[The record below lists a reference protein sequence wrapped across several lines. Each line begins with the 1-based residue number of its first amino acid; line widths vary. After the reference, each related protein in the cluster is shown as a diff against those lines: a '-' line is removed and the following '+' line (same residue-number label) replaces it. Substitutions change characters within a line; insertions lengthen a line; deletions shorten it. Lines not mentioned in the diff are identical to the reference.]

1 MKQRF
6 ISSVQIIS
14 LLSLTTVCLSGQSFP
29 GKPKI
34 IRCRSLEKET
44 FSCWW
49 KPGSD
54 GGLPTNYSL
63 FYSKDSEEK
72 IYECPD
78 YRTSGPNSC
87 YFDKKHT
94 NHRTTYNITV
104 MATNEIGSNSSDPQY
119 VDVTCIVQP
128 DSPVDLSLETKT
140 AAGITYLCAKWF
152 PPPLANVS
160 SNWHAYHYELRLK
173 PEEEEEWE
181 TIPVGVQ
188 TQYEV
193 MRLNAGL
200 KYGVQVRCM
209 LDCGEW
215 SEWSPERQI
224 QIPSG
229 QSPPEKPAIIKC
241 RSPEKETFTCWWKPG
256 SDGGHPTNYTLLYS
270 KEGEEQIYECPDYR
284 TAGPNSCYFDKK
296 HTSFWTIYN
305 ITVKATNKM
314 GSNISDPHYVDV
326 TYIVQPDPPVNVTL
340 ELKKPINR
348 KPYLVLTWFPP
359 PLADVRSGWLTLEY
373 ELRLKPEEGEEWETI
388 FVGQQTQYKMFSLN
402 PGKKY
407 IVQIHCKPDHH
418 GSWSEWSSEKYI
430 QIPSDFR
437 VKDMIVWI
445 IVGVL
450 SSFICLIMSWTMV
463 LKGYRM
469 IAFILPPVP
478 GPKIKGID
486 THLLETGKSEEL
498 LSALDC
504 HGFPPTSDCEEL
516 LIEYLEVEDSE
527 DQQLMQSH
535 NNGHP
540 SKNTQ
545 MTSKETDSDSGRG
558 SCDSPS
564 LLSEK
569 CRESRTL
576 PSKLPAQDVRDVH
589 ENNAGK
595 RGWETQCM
603 ASSEEK
609 ALPFNTA
616 GTKSSTWPAAQL
628 PNIHPSIFAY
638 HSTVDAH
645 KITLSTTN
653 VSVAP
658 VLEGNEE
665 KHQSQYFTTETLCEE
680 NLEKQREMENMH
692 SKNDQSTIQVKQN
705 RLNEKSSFLNAK
717 LMDYVEVHKVRQD
730 EEPAVLLKHKENS
743 GKIEK
748 YTVPGTSKEYTKVST
763 VVDHNILVLMPESR
777 AQHTPV
783 SQEPA
788 KETSQNLQ
796 QGQVEKNMSYCLT
809 APNECK
815 REASGSEYMDP
826 SSFMPAFK

>member
-1 MKQRF
+1 MKQNL
-6 ISSVQIIS
+6 ILSVQI
-14 LLSLTTVCLSGQSFP
+14 LLLLPLSTAGLTGQSFP

-54 GGLPTNYSL
+54 GGLPTNYTL

-87 YFDKKHT
+87 YFNKNHT
-94 NHRTTYNITV
+94 NPWTTYNITV
-104 MATNEIGSNSSDPQY
+104 TATNEIGSNSSDPQY
-119 VDVTCIVQP
+119 VDVTSIVQP
-128 DSPVDLSLETKT
+128 GSPVNLTLETKRS
-140 AAGITYLCAKWF
+140 ANIMYLWAKWS
-152 PPPLANVS
+152 PPLLAAAS
-160 SNWHAYHYELRLK
+160 SNHLYRYELRLK
-173 PEEEEEWE
+173 PEEKEEWE
-181 TIPVGVQ
+181 TISVGVE
-188 TQYEV
+188 TQCKIN
-193 MRLNAGL
+193 RLNAGVR
-200 KYGVQVRCM
+200 YVVQVRCV
-209 LDCGEW
+209 LDPGEW
-215 SEWSPERQI
+215 SEWSSERRI
-224 QIPSG
+224 LIPSG
-229 QSPPEKPAIIKC
+229 QSPPEKPTIIKC

-256 SDGGHPTNYTLLYS
+256 LDGGHPTNYTLLYS
-270 KEGEEQIYECPDYR
+270 KEGEEQVYECPDYR

-305 ITVKATNKM
+305 ITVRATNEM
-314 GSNISDPHYVDV
+314 GSNSSDPHYVDV

-340 ELKKPINR
+340 ELKKPTNR
-348 KPYLVLTWFPP
+348 KPYLVLTWSPP

-430 QIPSDFR
+430 QIPNDFR

-445 IVGVL
+445 ILGVL
-450 SSFICLIMSWTMV
+450 SSLICLIMSWTMV
-463 LKGYRM
+463 LKGYSQ
-469 IAFILPPVP
+469 IIPTA
-478 GPKIKGID
+478 
-486 THLLETGKSEEL
+486 GKSEEL
-498 LSALDC
+498 LSALGC

-527 DQQLMQSH
+527 DQQLMPSH
-535 NNGHP
+535 DNGHP
-540 SKNTQ
+540 SKNAKITP
-545 MTSKETDSDSGRG
+545 KETDSDSGRG

-569 CRESRTL
+569 CRVTCTL
-576 PSKLPAQDVRDVH
+576 PSMLQTQDVREVQ
-589 ENNAGK
+589 EKKAGK
-595 RGWETQCM
+595 RSWETQCV
-603 ASSEEK
+603 ASESKSLLFSSEN
-609 ALPFNTA
+609 A
-616 GTKSSTWPAAQL
+616 KSSTWPAVQL
-628 PNIHPSIFAY
+628 PNNQPPMFAY
-638 HSTVDAH
+638 HSIVDAH

-653 VSVAP
+653 MNVAA
-658 VLEGNEE
+658 VLMENEE
-665 KHQSQYFTTETLCEE
+665 KQQSRYSIPETIPGDM
-680 NLEKQREMENMH
+680 EKQGEMENLH
-692 SKNDQSTIQVKQN
+692 SSTEQTTVQVKQN
-705 RLNEKSSFLNAK
+705 RSNEKSPFLDAA

-748 YTVPGTSKEYTKVST
+748 YTISGASKEYTKVST
-763 VVDHNILVLMPESR
+763 VMDHNILVLMPDSR
-777 AQHTPV
+777 VLHTPAP
-783 SQEPA
+783 QEPA

-796 QGQVEKNMSYCLT
+796 QGQVEKNMGYCLT
-809 APNECK
+809 APSDCK
-815 REASGSEYMDP
+815 RETSGSEYMDP
-826 SSFMPAFK
+826 SSFMPSFK

>member
-1 MKQRF
+1 
-6 ISSVQIIS
+6 
-14 LLSLTTVCLSGQSFP
+14 GQSYP

-54 GGLPTNYSL
+54 GGLPTNYTL

-87 YFDKKHT
+87 YFDKNHT
-94 NHRTTYNITV
+94 NPWTTYNITV

-119 VDVTCIVQP
+119 VDVTYIVQP
-128 DSPVDLSLETKT
+128 DAPVNLSLEKKT
-140 AAGITYLCAKWF
+140 SASIVNLWAKWS
-152 PPPLANVS
+152 PPPLADNS
-160 SNWHAYHYELRLK
+160 SNSHVYRYELRLK
-173 PEEEEEWE
+173 PEEKEEWE
-181 TIPVGVQ
+181 TIPVGVE
-188 TQYEV
+188 TQYKV
-193 MRLNAGL
+193 IRLQAGA
-200 KYGVQVRCM
+200 KYVVQVRCK
-209 LDCGEW
+209 LDLGEW
-215 SEWSPERQI
+215 SEWSSERCI
-224 QIPSG
+224 QIPNAE
-229 QSPPEKPAIIKC
+229 SPPEKPTIIKC

-256 SDGGHPTNYTLLYS
+256 PDGGQPTNYTLLYS
-270 KEGEEQIYECPDYR
+270 KEGEEQVYECPDYR

-305 ITVKATNKM
+305 ITVKATNEM

-340 ELKKPINR
+340 ELKKTINR
-348 KPYLVLTWFPP
+348 KPYLVLTWSPP

-418 GSWSEWSSEKYI
+418 GSWSEWTSEKYV
-430 QIPSDFR
+430 QIPTDFR

-450 SSFICLIMSWTMV
+450 SSLICLIMSWTMV

-498 LSALDC
+498 LSALGC

-527 DQQLMQSH
+527 DQQLMPSH
-535 NNGHP
+535 HNGHP
-540 SKNTQ
+540 SKNVK
-545 MTSKETDSDSGRG
+545 MTPKETDSDSGRG

-569 CRESRTL
+569 CRQSCTL
-576 PSKLPAQDVRDVH
+576 QTTLQTQDVRDAQ
-589 ENNAGK
+589 ENKEGK
-595 RGWETQCM
+595 TRWETQCIV
-603 ASSEEK
+603 SEQK
-609 ALPFNTA
+609 TFPFNNES
-616 GTKSSTWPAAQL
+616 TKSSTWPAAQL
-628 PNIHPSIFAY
+628 LNNQPPMFAY
-638 HSTVDAH
+638 HSTMDAH
-645 KITLSTTN
+645 KITLNNTN
-653 VSVAP
+653 VNITPFLV
-658 VLEGNEE
+658 GNEE
-665 KHQSQYFTTETLCEE
+665 KHQSQYFITETAHDDM
-680 NLEKQREMENMH
+680 EKQREMENLH
-692 SKNDQSTIQVKQN
+692 SKTTTVQVKQN
-705 RLNEKSSFLNAK
+705 RPNDKPLFFNPK
-717 LMDYVEVHKVRQD
+717 LMDYVEVHKIRQD
-730 EEPAVLLKHKENS
+730 EQPAVLLKHKENS
-743 GKIEK
+743 EKPEK

-763 VVDHNILVLMPESR
+763 VVDHNILVLMPDSR
-777 AQHTPV
+777 IQHTSV
-783 SQEPA
+783 FQEHA
-788 KETSQNLQ
+788 RETSQDLQ
-796 QGQVEKNMSYCLT
+796 QGQAEKNVSYHLT
-809 APNECK
+809 APSKCK
-815 REASGSEYMDP
+815 RETNGSDYMDP
-826 SSFMPAFK
+826 SSFMPSFK

>member
-1 MKQRF
+1 MKQKLT
-6 ISSVQIIS
+6 SSVQII
-14 LLSLTTVCLSGQSFP
+14 LLLALTAVGLTGQSYP

-34 IRCRSLEKET
+34 TRCRSLEKET

-54 GGLPTNYSL
+54 GGLPTNYTL

-72 IYECPD
+72 MYECPD

-94 NHRTTYNITV
+94 NPWTTYNITV
-104 MATNEIGSNSSDPQY
+104 MATNEIGINSSDPQY
-119 VDVTCIVQP
+119 VDVTSIVQP
-128 DSPVDLSLETKT
+128 DAPVNLSLETKT
-140 AAGITYLCAKWF
+140 SASIMYLWARWS
-152 PPPLANVS
+152 PPPLADVS
-160 SNWHAYHYELRLK
+160 SNSHVYHYELRLK
-173 PEEEEEWE
+173 PEEKKEWE
-181 TIPVGVQ
+181 
-188 TQYEV
+188 V
-193 MRLNAGL
+193 MEKYIYCINALFNEFFCLNL
-200 KYGVQVRCM
+200 TVRKHPHSHMHAPRCAF
-209 LDCGEW
+209 LPAAARAVW
-215 SEWSPERQI
+215 S
-224 QIPSG
+224 
-229 QSPPEKPAIIKC
+229 AITKC

-256 SDGGHPTNYTLLYS
+256 SDGGRPTNYTLLYS
-270 KEGEEQIYECPDYR
+270 KEGEEQVYECPDYR

-305 ITVKATNKM
+305 ITVRATNEM
-314 GSNISDPHYVDV
+314 GSNVSDPHYVDV

-348 KPYLVLTWFPP
+348 KPYLVLTWSPP

-373 ELRLKPEEGEEWETI
+373 ELQLKPEEGEEWETI

-430 QIPSDFR
+430 QIPPDFR
-437 VKDMIVWI
+437 VKDMVVWI
-445 IVGVL
+445 VVGVL
-450 SSFICLIMSWTMV
+450 SSLVCLIMSWTMV

-498 LSALDC
+498 LTALGC

-527 DQQLMQSH
+527 DQQLMPSH
-535 NNGHP
+535 DNGHP
-540 SKNTQ
+540 SKNAK
-545 MTSKETDSDSGRG
+545 MISKETDSDSGRG

-569 CRESRTL
+569 RRESRAVPSTL
-576 PSKLPAQDVRDVH
+576 QTQDVRDAE
-589 ENNAGK
+589 ENKGGK
-595 RGWETQCM
+595 RSWETQCI
-603 ASSEEK
+603 ASEQK
-609 ALPFNTA
+609 ILLFNNES
-616 GTKSSTWPAAQL
+616 TKSSTWPAAQL
-628 PNIHPSIFAY
+628 PNNQPPMFAY
-638 HSTVDAH
+638 HSTIDAH

-653 VSVAP
+653 VNIAP
-658 VLEGNEE
+658 VLVGNEE
-665 KHQSQYFTTETLCEE
+665 KHQSQYPITETVHD
-680 NLEKQREMENMH
+680 NMEKEREMEYLH
-692 SKNDQSTIQVKQN
+692 SKTDQTTVQVKQN
-705 RLNEKSSFLNAK
+705 RPNDKSPFLNPK

-730 EEPAVLLKHKENS
+730 EETAVLLKHKENS
-743 GKIEK
+743 GKTEK

-763 VVDHNILVLMPESR
+763 VVDHNILVLIPDSR
-777 AQHTPV
+777 IQHTFV
-783 SQEPA
+783 SQEPTMEMA
-788 KETSQNLQ
+788 QNLQ
-796 QGQVEKNMSYCLT
+796 QGQAEKNKGYCLT
-809 APNECK
+809 VPSECS
-815 REASGSEYMDP
+815 RETSGSEYMDP
-826 SSFMPAFK
+826 SSFMPSFK